1 MEIWKTMKENEKY
14 EVSSLGRIKTKKT
27 GRIRKTRVSNKGYE
41 IVGIYI
47 NKKLKYLYVHRI
59 VANNFLENSKGYK
72 EVNHINENK
81 LDNNIS
87 NLEYCDTK
95 YNCNY
100 GTRVKR
106 ILKSKEHTFKSII
119 QKDKYN
125 NIIKRWKN
133 IIEIQQQ
140 TKFNKQGIYFC
151 CEGKYKTSGGYIW
164 EYETTL

>member
-1 MEIWKTMKENEKY
+1 MEIWKTMKEHNNY
-14 EVSSLGRIKTKKT
+14 EVSNTEKVRNKQTQRILKTT
-27 GRIRKTRVSNKGYE
+27 ISYKGYE
-41 IVGIYI
+41 RFIVYI
-47 NKKLKYLYVHRI
+47 DKKPKCFYMHRV
-59 VANNFLENSKGYK
+59 VANNFLKNDNNYK
-72 EVNHINENK
+72 EINHKNENK
-81 LDNNIS
+81 LDNNVY

-119 QKDKYN
+119 QKDKDN